1 MAWDRCNQDAVWR
14 ELECAALVG
23 EDQPLC
29 PDLPELDL
37 SELDVSDLDADSFL
51 GGLKWYSDQSEI
63 ISSQYGNETSNLFE
77 KIDEEN
83 EANLLAVL
91 TETLDS
97 IPVDEDGLP
106 SFEALAD
113 GDVTNASDQSCPSTP
128 DGSPRTP
135 EPEEPSLLKKL
146 LLAPPNSQL
155 SYNQYPGGKA
165 QNHAASNHRIRPTPA
180 VTKTENPW
188 NSKQRGVCPQP
199 SRLVRRPC
207 TELLKYLT
215 ASDDAFQTR
224 ASEAKSTWSGCGK
237 DRGGPGTSSC
247 SSSSSP
253 SSSSTSSFS
262 SLSSCS
268 SSTASK
274 KKTSSAS
281 LSSQQQQQQQQQQ
294 QLAAQA
300 QRGESQGAGA
310 CSVAGEG
317 AGHWRRCTHGEQSA
331 PVVPSCGSGCGHACS
346 SEEGRPPGLQPGADT
361 GSLAAARFIRYMHSY
376 SLPPR
381 EMGRAG
387 SCGRCLEAGGWTG
400 ASRAD
405 RHIMLTNRK
414 RRQEQEHPMLSQLL
428 TSRPRPA
435 RYRAHLQLPNVPQ
448 TDRQDPPEMTPK
460 DEGWA
465 GHKVKASQEQ
475 HRKKPVP
482 DFQDAC
488 QADPSNL
495 ELSILVDLDL
505 ESWLMK
511 SEQETGQ
518 SKDIVGQNRV
528 DVYNDVLGSPVSLPW
543 GSPSPLFPDSLV
555 PEHTPS
561 ATQGQNPHRQALCRH
576 PDDQVPPLLAK
587 PTTLPLPLTPESPN
601 DHKGSPFENKT
612 IERTLSVE
620 ISGTPGLTPPT
631 TPPHKASQEN
641 PFKVSLKTKLS
652 SCSSSALTSKR
663 AKLSNGGPC
672 PQPSSGSSRKGP
684 EQTELYAQL
693 SKASSAL
700 PLGGS
705 EEHRGKRPTPRVFGD
720 HDYCQSA
727 STKRDGSAIAASLT
741 GPVEGR
747 HVECKDSA
755 MPSSS
760 TPTSFSSSVSPLS
773 SSLAKQLQGLPPTVQ
788 EASPDKEAQGQD
800 HNPTLGA
807 KTSAESNSAV
817 RKLLRDQEI
826 RDELNKH
833 FGNPQQAFFNE
844 AEQRGSQ
851 PLDESDSGD
860 ENYYPFGSYMHT
872 GLPDFEDLEVGR
884 ERLLC
889 SWEGTP
895 LELLFERS
903 PSCSPS
909 SSSPSRGSVSPPS
922 TLLSPRH
929 FRWPQSG
936 SHSRSR
942 SRSSSHHRRRS
953 LSRSPY
959 SCSQSPDSRS
969 PSWSRHTVDNS
980 TFKSRTRRSPQSQSH
995 STLGRRPRYNSYEEY
1010 QHEQLKR
1017 EEYQRDYEKRE
1028 GERAEQRERQRQKAI
1043 EERRVL
1049 YVGRLR
1055 ADSTRS
1061 ELKRRFEVF
1070 GEIEECAINLR
1081 HDGDNFGFIT
1091 YRYTCDAFAAL
1102 ENGHTLRRS
1111 NEPQFELCFGGQKQF
1126 FKSNYTDLDSHSD
1139 DFDPASTKS
1148 KYDSMDFDSL
1158 LREAQCSLRR

>member
-1 MAWDRCNQDAVWR
+1 MAWDRCNQESVWT

-63 ISSQYGNETSNLFE
+63 ISSQYGNESSNLFE
-77 KIDEEN
+77 IDEEN

-113 GDVTNASDQSCPSTP
+113 GDVTNTSDQSCPSTP

-155 SYNQYPGGKA
+155 NYNQYPGGKA

-180 VTKTENPW
+180 VLKTENPW
-188 NSKQRGVCPQP
+188 NNKQRGVCPQP

-224 ASEAKSTWSGCGK
+224 PSEAKSTWSGCEK
-237 DRGGPGTSSC
+237 DRGGPGSASF

-268 SSTASK
+268 SSSTSK
-274 KKTSSAS
+274 KKPSSAS
-281 LSSQQQQQQQQQQ
+281 LPSQQQQQ
-294 QLAAQA
+294 QLAVQA
-300 QRGESQGAGA
+300 QR
-310 CSVAGEG
+310 
-317 AGHWRRCTHGEQSA
+317 
-331 PVVPSCGSGCGHACS
+331 
-346 SEEGRPPGLQPGADT
+346 
-361 GSLAAARFIRYMHSY
+361 
-376 SLPPR
+376 
-381 EMGRAG
+381 
-387 SCGRCLEAGGWTG
+387 
-400 ASRAD
+400 
-405 RHIMLTNRK
+405 
-414 RRQEQEHPMLSQLL
+414 
-428 TSRPRPA
+428 
-435 RYRAHLQLPNVPQ
+435 
-448 TDRQDPPEMTPK
+448 
-460 DEGWA
+460 
-465 GHKVKASQEQ
+465 
-475 HRKKPVP
+475 
-482 DFQDAC
+482 
-488 QADPSNL
+488 
-495 ELSILVDLDL
+495 
-505 ESWLMK
+505 
-511 SEQETGQ
+511 
-518 SKDIVGQNRV
+518 
-528 DVYNDVLGSPVSLPW
+528 
-543 GSPSPLFPDSLV
+543 
-555 PEHTPS
+555 
-561 ATQGQNPHRQALCRH
+561 
-576 PDDQVPPLLAK
+576 AK
-587 PTTLPLPLTPESPN
+587 PTTLPLPLTPESQN
-601 DHKGSPFENKT
+601 DHKGSPFENKS

-652 SCSSSALTSKR
+652 SCTSSALTSKK
-663 AKLSNGGPC
+663 AKLSNGNSPI
-672 PQPSSGSSRKGP
+672 SVSSRKGH
-684 EQTELYAQL
+684 EKTELYAQL
-693 SKASSAL
+693 SKASSVL
-700 PLGGS
+700 PLGSS
-705 EEHRGKRPTPRVFGD
+705 EECRGKRPTPRVFGD
-720 HDYCQSA
+720 HDYCQA
-727 STKRDGSAIAASLT
+727 LSTKRDSRSSLAALIT

-747 HVECKDSA
+747 HVEPKDST
-755 MPSSS
+755 MPSSN
-760 TPTSFSSSVSPLS
+760 TFTTSLS
-773 SSLAKQLQGLPPTVQ
+773 SSSPLTSSLTRQLQGLSPMVQ
-788 EASPDKEAQGQD
+788 EACTDKEAQGQD
-800 HNPTLGA
+800 YSPSSGA
-807 KTSAESNSAV
+807 KTSKECNSASI
-817 RKLLRDQEI
+817 KLLRDQEI

-833 FGNPQQAFFNE
+833 FGNPQEAFHSE
-844 AEQRGSQ
+844 AEQNGFQ

-860 ENYYPFGSYMHT
+860 ENYNLFEAYMDT
-872 GLPDFEDLEVGR
+872 GLLDFEDLQVGR

-895 LELLFERS
+895 LELLFEGS
-903 PSCSPS
+903 PSCSPTS
-909 SSSPSRGSVSPPS
+909 SLPSQSSVSPPS
-922 TLLSPRH
+922 TLFSPRH
-929 FRWPQSG
+929 FHWSQSG
-936 SHSRSR
+936 SRSRSR
-942 SRSSSHHRRRS
+942 SRSSSRHRYRS

-959 SCSQSPDSRS
+959 SCSQSPDGCS
-969 PSWSRHTVDNS
+969 PSWSHHTVDNS
-980 TFKSRTRRSPQSQSH
+980 TFRSRTQRSPQSKSC
-995 STLGRRPRYNSYEEY
+995 SVLGQRPRYDSYEEY

-1028 GERAEQRERQRQKAI
+1028 GERAEQRERQRKRAI

-1055 ADSTRS
+1055 PDSTRS

-1102 ENGHTLRRS
+1102 ENGHTLRRP

-1126 FKSNYTDLDSHSD
+1126 SKSNYTDLDSHSE
-1139 DFDPASTKS
+1139 DFDPTSTKS

>member
-1 MAWDRCNQDAVWR
+1 MAWDRCNQESVWT

-63 ISSQYGNETSNLFE
+63 ISSQYGNESSNLFE
-77 KIDEEN
+77 IDEEN

-155 SYNQYPGGKA
+155 SYNQYPGSKA

-180 VTKTENPW
+180 VTKTDNPW
-188 NSKQRGVCPQP
+188 NSKQRGICPQP
-199 SRLVRRPC
+199 NRLVRRPC

-224 ASEAKSTWSGCGK
+224 ASETKSTWSGCEK

-274 KKTSSAS
+274 KKPTSAS
-281 LSSQQQQQQQQQQ
+281 LSTQQQQQQQQ
-294 QLAAQA
+294 QLAVQA
-300 QRGESQGAGA
+300 QR
-310 CSVAGEG
+310 
-317 AGHWRRCTHGEQSA
+317 
-331 PVVPSCGSGCGHACS
+331 
-346 SEEGRPPGLQPGADT
+346 
-361 GSLAAARFIRYMHSY
+361 
-376 SLPPR
+376 
-381 EMGRAG
+381 
-387 SCGRCLEAGGWTG
+387 
-400 ASRAD
+400 
-405 RHIMLTNRK
+405 
-414 RRQEQEHPMLSQLL
+414 
-428 TSRPRPA
+428 
-435 RYRAHLQLPNVPQ
+435 
-448 TDRQDPPEMTPK
+448 
-460 DEGWA
+460 
-465 GHKVKASQEQ
+465 
-475 HRKKPVP
+475 
-482 DFQDAC
+482 
-488 QADPSNL
+488 
-495 ELSILVDLDL
+495 
-505 ESWLMK
+505 
-511 SEQETGQ
+511 
-518 SKDIVGQNRV
+518 
-528 DVYNDVLGSPVSLPW
+528 
-543 GSPSPLFPDSLV
+543 
-555 PEHTPS
+555 
-561 ATQGQNPHRQALCRH
+561 
-576 PDDQVPPLLAK
+576 AK

-641 PFKVSLKTKLS
+641 LFKVSLKTKLS
-652 SCSSSALTSKR
+652 SASSALTSKK
-663 AKLSNGGPC
+663 AKLSNGS
-672 PQPSSGSSRKGP
+672 PSSLPFSSSSRKGH
-684 EQTELYAQL
+684 EKSELYAQL

-700 PLGGS
+700 PLGNL
-705 EEHRGKRPTPRVFGD
+705 EECRGKRPTPRVFGD
-720 HDYCQSA
+720 HDYCQAS
-727 STKRDGSAIAASLT
+727 STKRDNGTSAATIT

-747 HVECKDSA
+747 HVQAKDST
-755 MPSSS
+755 MPTFSNLTSSLSS
-760 TPTSFSSSVSPLS
+760 TSPLS
-773 SSLAKQLQGLPPTVQ
+773 SSLARQLQGLCPMVQ
-788 EASPDKEAQGQD
+788 EACPDKEAQGQD
-800 HNPTLGA
+800 HSPALGA
-807 KTSAESNSAV
+807 KTSKECISAG

-826 RDELNKH
+826 REELNKH
-833 FGNPQQAFFNE
+833 FGNPQQAFFSE
-844 AEQRGSQ
+844 TEQSGFQ

-860 ENYYPFGSYMHT
+860 ENYYPFEAYMDT
-872 GLPDFEDLEVGR
+872 GLPDFEDLDVGR

-895 LELLFERS
+895 LEMLFEGS
-903 PSCSPS
+903 PPCSPS
-909 SSSPSRGSVSPPS
+909 SSLPSQSSVSPPS
-922 TLLSPRH
+922 SLLSPRH
-929 FRWPQSG
+929 FYNSQSG
-936 SHSRSR
+936 SRSRSR
-942 SRSSSHHRRRS
+942 SRSSSRHRYRS

-959 SCSQSPDSRS
+959 SRSQSPDNCS
-969 PSWSRHTVDNS
+969 PSWSHHTVDKS
-980 TFKSRTRRSPQSQSH
+980 TFKSRTIRSPQSDSH
-995 STLGRRPRYNSYEEY
+995 SGLGQRPRYDSYEEY
-1010 QHEQLKR
+1010 QHEQLQR

-1028 GERAEQRERQRQKAI
+1028 VERAEQREKQRKRAI

-1070 GEIEECAINLR
+1070 GEIEECAINFR
-1081 HDGDNFGFIT
+1081 HNGDNFGFIT

-1102 ENGHTLRRS
+1102 ENGHTLRRP

-1126 FKSNYTDLDSHSD
+1126 CKSNYTDLDSHSE
-1139 DFDPASTKS
+1139 DFDPTTTKS